1 MNQGHLYKQSVEYCY
16 GSLSSSLVNTQLVFL
31 LDISPVRFTCSDAI
45 ELCIQWLPQHYIIEG
60 VLSMEYEDG
69 RWRLVAYFSKLLNK
83 IEHNYEIY
91 DKEMLA
97 MIKGLENQI
106 KECKVSV

>member
-1 MNQGHLYKQSVEYCY
+1 MEVD
-16 GSLSSSLVNTQLVFL
+16 T
-31 LDISPVRFTCSDAI
+31 SD
-45 ELCIQWLPQHYIIEG
+45 YIIEG

-69 RWRLVAYFSKLLNK
+69 RWRLVAYLSKLLNK